1 MWLYVLGTLS
11 GADSALRSASRAT
24 AALPCGALACY
35 AKLKNSMTGTHQN
48 FTLASR
54 SLTTQDSVVALD
66 LRIRGGVHLE
76 SQMGERWMKVY
87 LTALRA

>member
-1 MWLYVLGTLS
+1 
-11 GADSALRSASRAT
+11 
-24 AALPCGALACY
+24 
-35 AKLKNSMTGTHQN
+35 MTGTHQN